1 MAAAP
6 RAKKVLLKI
15 IILGDSNVGKTSLMN
30 QYCKNYFSKQ
40 YKTTIGADTMTKEVV
55 VDARLVTLQIWD
67 TAGQERFQSLGPS
80 FYRGADACVL
90 VYDITEAKTFTNLKG
105 WKEEFLNTAAP
116 RNPEKFPFLLLGNKS
131 DLARRQVSEGQASA
145 WAKEQK
151 QTTIICYETSAKDA
165 TNVETAFQA
174 LVKAA
179 LASDAGAG
187 KGDGGTIPDLDFKQV
202 EAAGANE
209 GGGCCK

>member
-1 MAAAP
+1 MAAAAP

-15 IILGDSNVGKTSLMN
+15 IILGDSGVGKTSLMN
-30 QYCKNYFSKQ
+30 RYCKNYFSKQ

-55 VDARLVTLQIWD
+55 VDARVVTLQIWD

-90 VYDITEAKTFTNLKG
+90 VYDVTEAKTFTNLKG

-116 RNPEKFPFLLLGNKS
+116 KNPEAFPFLLLGNKS
-131 DLARRQVSEGQASA
+131 DLAPRRQVSEGQASA

-151 QTTIICYETSAKDA
+151 QTAILCYETSAKDA
-165 TNVETAFQA
+165 VNVETAFQS

-179 LASDAGAG
+179 MAADNGKESAAIQGAIDFKEIDAGAA
-187 KGDGGTIPDLDFKQV
+187 KKDGDC
-202 EAAGANE
+202 A
-209 GGGCCK
+209 C